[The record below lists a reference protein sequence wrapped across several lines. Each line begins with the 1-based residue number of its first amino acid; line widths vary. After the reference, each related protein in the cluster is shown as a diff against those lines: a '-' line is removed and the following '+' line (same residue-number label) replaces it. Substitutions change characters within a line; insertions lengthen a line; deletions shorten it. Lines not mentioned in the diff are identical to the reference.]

1 MNYIN
6 IFLDFFLPRICP
18 SCNQRLDPSERFI
31 CKECTGSLKYT
42 GSKRIESEF
51 ERKFKDEKLISGFLP
66 LFVFEKD
73 KELQQIIH
81 SIKYNENFRLGIHLG
96 KLIGEELKDH
106 IEKWDADYFIPVP
119 LHHLKKADRGYN
131 QSYYLSKGIS
141 TITGIPVNRK
151 TVKRKRYTVSQTSL
165 NLSERKSNM
174 ENAFSIRKN
183 SNISGKKI
191 VLVDDVIT
199 TGATISECARILKDN
214 GADKIYALSAAVADF

>member
-1 MNYIN
+1 M
-6 IFLDFFLPRICP
+6 DFFLPRICP
-18 SCNQRLDPSERFI
+18 SCNNRLDTSERFI
-31 CKECTGSLKYT
+31 CNNCIGSLKYT